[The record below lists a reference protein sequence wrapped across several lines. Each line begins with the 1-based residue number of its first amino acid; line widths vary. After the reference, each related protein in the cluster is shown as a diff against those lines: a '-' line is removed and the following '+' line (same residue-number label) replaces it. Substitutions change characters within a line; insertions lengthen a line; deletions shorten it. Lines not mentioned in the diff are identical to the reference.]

1 MSVVTVLYFAV
12 ARERA
17 GTAAESVEFEGS
29 TVKEL
34 LAVLAARHPSLAEVL
49 PHLRVAV
56 NQEFAVAQG
65 AIPKNA
71 EVALIPPVSGGSGRF
86 QLQQTPLRLEDAIAL
101 VAGHAYGGL
110 VTFVGAVRDNTK
122 GRAVLRLEY
131 EAYAPMAVAK
141 LEEIALEAQAQWPG
155 ARVAVLHRVGVLSP
169 GDSAVVIAVAA
180 PHRKEAFR
188 ACEHVIERLKQDVP
202 IWKKE
207 VYADGEVWVGMG
219 P

>member
-1 MSVVTVLYFAV
+1 MSVTVLYFAA

-17 GTAAESVEFEGS
+17 GTAKE
-29 TVKEL
+29 TVAFSGGTVGEL
-34 LAVLAARHPSLAEVL
+34 LAELSAKHPSLAPLL

-56 NQEFAVAQG
+56 NQEFCGAGDAVNPG
-65 AIPKNA
+65 A

-86 QLQQTPLRLEDAIAL
+86 QILARPIKSEEAEAL
-101 VAGHAYGGL
+101 VSGKAYGGL
-110 VTFVGAVRDNTK
+110 VTFTGAVRDNTR
-122 GRAVLRLEY
+122 GRAVTRLEY

-141 LEEIALEAQAQWPG
+141 LQQIADEALTQWPG
-155 ARVAVLHRVGVLSP
+155 VVIAVLHRVGVLSP
-169 GDSAVVIAVAA
+169 GETAVVISVAA
-180 PHRKEAFR
+180 PHRREAFR